1 MQKKTEEVLNKLE
14 DNIVNGN
21 VGASGFLP
29 SERDLCKEFSI
40 GRGALRAVFDELIR
54 RKRICHIPG
63 KGMKLVFQ
71 ERETAVFRK
80 YILVMPAN
88 GARTGEIANI
98 LCGAASA
105 AAEHNAQLL
114 LFFNKD
120 DFVGSQLAALLADG
134 SCDGVIYLDRFPAAI
149 SEAMEQTTLRYVVAN
164 LEQGGNIP
172 SVRVDLRG
180 VGRVAGHYLVEH
192 GFRHIG
198 FIGGGPNPYI
208 YTEMMAGLKGA
219 LAEDDLIPTKEL
231 CVLFKDSYIP
241 EDGDK
246 AAENIIANV
255 LKSKEPCA
263 IFAGRD
269 HWAKRLWEAATR
281 QNLRIPEDIS
291 IIGYDNVS
299 WPDGRYMGLT
309 TIEQPTFKIGET
321 ALELLNNAAETMQP
335 VESALIQGTLVE
347 RSSVKNIIS

>member
-29 SERDLCKEFSI
+29 SERELCRLFDI
-40 GRGALRAVFDELIR
+40 GRGALRAVFDELIH

-71 ERETAVFRK
+71 EREPAVFRK

-134 SCDGVIYLDRFPAAI
+134 SCDGVIYLDRFPKAI
-149 SEAMEQTTLRYVVAN
+149 SEAMQ
-164 LEQGGNIP
+164 P
-172 SVRVDLRG
+172 
-180 VGRVAGHYLVEH
+180 YLIH
-192 GFRHIG
+192 
-198 FIGGGPNPYI
+198 
-208 YTEMMAGLKGA
+208 
-219 LAEDDLIPTKEL
+219 
-231 CVLFKDSYIP
+231 
-241 EDGDK
+241 
-246 AAENIIANV
+246 
-255 LKSKEPCA
+255 
-263 IFAGRD
+263 
-269 HWAKRLWEAATR
+269 
-281 QNLRIPEDIS
+281 
-291 IIGYDNVS
+291 
-299 WPDGRYMGLT
+299 
-309 TIEQPTFKIGET
+309 
-321 ALELLNNAAETMQP
+321 
-335 VESALIQGTLVE
+335 
-347 RSSVKNIIS
+347 

>member
-29 SERDLCKEFSI
+29 SERELCRLFSI

-71 ERETAVFRK
+71 ERETSVFRK

-105 AAEHNAQLL
+105 AAAHNAQLL
-114 LFFNKD
+114 LFSNKD

-134 SCDGVIYLDRFPAAI
+134 SCDGVIYLDRFPKAI
-149 SEAMEQTTLRYVVAN
+149 SDAMERTTLRYVVAN

-180 VGRVAGHYLVEH
+180 VGHVAGRYLVEH
-192 GFRHIG
+192 GFRRIG

-219 LAEDDLIPTKEL
+219 LAEDDLVPTKEL
-231 CVLFKDSYIP
+231 CVLFRDSYIP
-241 EDGDK
+241 TDGDR
-246 AAENIIANV
+246 AAESIIANV
-255 LKSKEPCA
+255 QKYKGECA

-269 HWAKRLWEAATR
+269 HWAKRLWDAAVR
-281 QNLRIPEDIS
+281 QNIRIPEELS

-299 WPDGRYMGLT
+299 WPGGRYIGLT
-309 TIEQPTFKIGET
+309 TIEQPAFKIGEM
-321 ALELLNNAAETMQP
+321 ALELLNSAAETMQP
-335 VESALIQGTLVE
+335 VGNARIQGNLIE
-347 RSSVKNIIS
+347 RNSVKSILF